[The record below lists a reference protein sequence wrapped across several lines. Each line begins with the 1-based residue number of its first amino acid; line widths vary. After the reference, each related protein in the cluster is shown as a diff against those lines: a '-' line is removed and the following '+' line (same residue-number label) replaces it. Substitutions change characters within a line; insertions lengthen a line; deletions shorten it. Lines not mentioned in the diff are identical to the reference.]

1 MLLVGQLGIGEQEIS
16 RLFKAKFNVLY
27 WNYYKYT
34 TNDTENDSWPINYI
48 EDIKA
53 SMNKYKITY
62 IEYQP
67 EIVICLQTL
76 NISFTAVCKQD
87 DEFYEDINNLD
98 NDKIILDNDET
109 LGDVIYDL
117 FNSIDN
123 VQSDIKLNNTNT
135 NTNTNVVPVNN
146 KLTLEKLLD
155 DNVELTEADA
165 RELKTIPNKLKVGLL
180 LQAKSRLKMVLK
192 FTNVLDKMYDELI
205 NRIDSSI
212 TTTDTASLLTL
223 ANNISKTLS
232 DTNNFIASLINDK
245 EMSNFFIID
254 NSNVI
259 NINDSGMSMDQ
270 REKIRKAVNIVMS
283 NIDNLEQGNID
294 NLIDPNNIIEGE
306 TNANK

>member
-1 MLLVGQLGIGEQEIS
+1 
-16 RLFKAKFNVLY
+16 
-27 WNYYKYT
+27 
-34 TNDTENDSWPINYI
+34 
-48 EDIKA
+48 
-53 SMNKYKITY
+53 
-62 IEYQP
+62 
-67 EIVICLQTL
+67 
-76 NISFTAVCKQD
+76 
-87 DEFYEDINNLD
+87 
-98 NDKIILDNDET
+98 
-109 LGDVIYDL
+109 
-117 FNSIDN
+117 
-123 VQSDIKLNNTNT
+123 
-135 NTNTNVVPVNN
+135 
-146 KLTLEKLLD
+146 
-155 DNVELTEADA
+155 
-165 RELKTIPNKLKVGLL
+165 
-180 LQAKSRLKMVLK
+180 MVLK